1 MSNWYVN
8 GKVFTRTTAW
18 EPKNEFD
25 FYFDLCWRAEII
37 QVGLNMHLYVDIV
50 GWSLQVEALLKL
62 SGATD
67 EVKLASV
74 LGAIPANILTKAF
87 VEKSSLCLP
96 NDYNY
101 LSILE
106 KVRVFFAQN
115 PDVEK
120 DCYDSPRASTKKIYV
135 PPTANSYANSRWIN

>member
-1 MSNWYVN
+1 MARSSEHADP
-8 GKVFTRTTAW
+8 RDMLIPL
-18 EPKNEFD
+18 PKYSRGSEANF
-25 FYFDLCWRAEII
+25 F
-37 QVGLNMHLYVDIV
+37 

-87 VEKSSLCLP
+87 AEKSSLCLP

-101 LSILE
+101 LSILQ
-106 KVRVFFAQN
+106 KVRVFIAQN
-115 PDVEK
+115 PDEEK
-120 DCYDSPRASTKKIYV
+120 
-135 PPTANSYANSRWIN
+135 N